1 VQFISE
7 VGVLFNDFGD
17 IEQVIPG
24 QANEK
29 EKKKRSGGGVGA
41 TYCMIVFHTVEAA
54 AAAVDGE
61 VKAPVTGAGQAHRP
75 EDDQEL
81 EVSLLLEASVRTP
94 RGHIVGGAGA
104 GTVGGGAGGGGGGG
118 GGGGEPSGNPGRV
131 GESASFSSRQ
141 RFVSVVA
148 PSAPAVSTK
157 RRSLADDDGADADA
171 DGAGDGEEEEDDA
184 DEAEVQH
191 GLEALE
197 DDDDGSEEVRQ
208 HLMSSTVFTKRTA
221 II

>member
-29 EKKKRSGGGVGA
+29 EKKRSGGGVGA

-118 GGGGEPSGNPGRV
+118 GGGEPSGNPGRV

-157 RRSLADDDGADADA
+157 RRSLADDDDADADA